1 MAGEGPNVTCREDA
15 ELAGLVSEFFSDS
28 TSNQRK
34 QQIERH
40 LAEVRQ
46 QPDSW
51 CRWVRLLDQP
61 QASPG
66 LLVFAL
72 TALQDVSP
80 TLDQPARQA
89 VWCALERLLLSP
101 SGPQPTF
108 VRNKLCQLL
117 VGLACMGG
125 PQEQA
130 GFLDCVL
137 QLCQPGGETLP
148 LGLLLLQTTSEEVG
162 GIPRED
168 RRNGPKREQLRRLVE
183 ERTPQ
188 VVALLTGVLGSEA
201 CRGSVKQALCCVE
214 HLLSWI
220 PLNKVGHEMVGA
232 LCRWAA
238 TVLSSSAPQEGTAEK
253 AVLSLNCLCEA
264 LSRAAAADLG
274 FDCLQ
279 LLLRLAIAALQTI
292 PAVKDDSY
300 LDKLIEFVRL
310 FINVYLSR
318 PGDGS
323 AELPQL
329 LQLLFGYTFQETSLE
344 RYRVCLEAWGIVL
357 GWMTVAQTGDVYGQ
371 LVQALVPQLL
381 VQCFHRRGHQLFD
394 HQLSLVSKAA
404 QVRPKDVCSLVLTQL
419 EPELGLYKAGTAAA
433 GQLRY
438 LCVLLQ
444 ALERLASFLDPS
456 LVGEIITKLCQV
468 AISGKGLLSCADK
481 ALAAEAAD
489 VQVQFMAAVRSLCGY
504 LRGSPPPTELLVEVA
519 LPFILHPSPGDVCLA
534 ACALL
539 LSLSCEVRPAALL
552 TLTPMQQ
559 LCEQLCQG
567 TLRPLGPQ
575 CEQLV
580 AQSVHGALCLPW
592 SGVASAAQSWEQRA
606 ALQARLVESLGRPL
620 LRPQP
625 GDSSEAVAHS
635 LRLLCALVEVLEGAG
650 SRSKQVALTG
660 LAPVW
665 PVLLESLPPTLQG
678 GKVSA
683 EPVLCLVGVL
693 VRVLGAQL
701 GADRVRPLL
710 GALEQRLPPPPGVN
724 NNVTD
729 AAAEGL
735 EWMLGLLLPLVQEP
749 SLGSHF
755 LPSVLTLC
763 LDQVQPR
770 LAQCPGLVAVLGPP
784 LFLLLEQSL
793 VCHWRHFFPA
803 GDVLAAARGAQP
815 LPGGTT
821 PPEFG
826 RLMAAY
832 GWSLRLPEPALVRQN
847 LLALLGLNSRCRLFH
862 KPAFRETLLA
872 QFVET
877 LLGCLVSSAVRDL
890 LRDELQQLLFELAAV
905 DFEGFYGRLLPSL
918 VPAAPLAAL
927 TWERDLPSFAR
938 QMERLVGDLRRAAG

>member
-1 MAGEGPNVTCREDA
+1 MAGEGPGAACREDA
-15 ELAGLVSEFFSDS
+15 ELAALVSEFFSDG

-40 LAEVRQ
+40 LAELRQ

-72 TALQDVSP
+72 TALQDAGP
-80 TLDQPARQA
+80 TLDQAARQA

-101 SGPQPTF
+101 PGPQPPF

-117 VGLACMGG
+117 VELACMGG

-130 GFLDCVL
+130 GFLDCIL
-137 QLCQPGGETLP
+137 QLCRPGAESLP

-162 GIPRED
+162 GVPRED
-168 RRNGPKREQLRRLVE
+168 RRSGPKREELRRLVE
-183 ERTPQ
+183 QRTPQ
-188 VVALLTGVLGSEA
+188 VVALLTGVLGIEA

-214 HLLSWI
+214 HLLSWL
-220 PLNKVGHEMVGA
+220 PLAEVGHELVGA
-232 LCRWAA
+232 LCRWATCA
-238 TVLSSSAPQEGTAEK
+238 LGSGAPQEGTTEE
-253 AVLSLNCLCEA
+253 AVLALTCLCEA

-279 LLLRLAIAALQTI
+279 LLLRLAITALQTT
-292 PAVKDDSY
+292 PTAKDDSY
-300 LDKLIEFVRL
+300 LDKLTEFVRL
-310 FINVYLSR
+310 FVNVYLSR
-318 PGDGS
+318 PGNGS

-329 LQLLFGYTFQETSLE
+329 LRLLFDRTFQETSLE
-344 RYRVCLEAWGIVL
+344 RYQVCLEAWGIVL
-357 GWMTVAQTGDVYGQ
+357 SWMLVTQTGEAYRE

-381 VQCFHRRGHQLFD
+381 VRCFQRRGHQLCD
-394 HQLSLVSKAA
+394 RQLSLVSKAA
-404 QVRPKDVCSLVLTQL
+404 EVRPKDVCSLVLTQL
-419 EPELGLYKAGTAAA
+419 EPELGMYKMGTAAA
-433 GQLRY
+433 GRLGY

-444 ALERLASFLDPS
+444 ALQRLSS
-456 LVGEIITKLCQV
+456 LLEPHLVKEVITRLCQV
-468 AISGKGLLSCADK
+468 ALSGKELLSCADK
-481 ALAAEAAD
+481 ALAAEAVD
-489 VQVQFMAAVRSLCGY
+489 VQVQLMAAVRSLCGY
-504 LRGSPPPTELLVEVA
+504 LRGSPPPTELLVELA
-519 LPFILHPSPGDVCLA
+519 LPFILQPSPADVCLA

-567 TLRPLGPQ
+567 TLRPLGLQ

-592 SGVASAAQSWEQRA
+592 SGVASAAQSWDQRA

-625 GDSSEAVAHS
+625 GDSVEVVARS
-635 LRLLCALVEVLEGAG
+635 LKLLCALVAVLEGAG

-665 PVLLESLPPTLQG
+665 PLLLERLPPTLQG
-678 GKVSA
+678 GKVSE

-693 VRVLGAQL
+693 LRVLGAQL

-710 GALEQRLPPPPGVN
+710 GALEQRLPPPPGVSDN
-724 NNVTD
+724 NNQAT
-729 AAAEGL
+729 AEGL

-749 SLGSHF
+749 SLGAHF
-755 LPSVLTLC
+755 LPAVLTLC

-803 GDVLAAARGAQP
+803 GDVLAVARGVQP

-847 LLALLGLNSRCRLFH
+847 LLALSGLNSRCRLFH

-872 QFVET
+872 QFVEA

-905 DFEGFYGRLLPSL
+905 DFEGFYGRLLPSM
-918 VPAAPLAAL
+918 VPAEPLAKL